1 MTALGP
7 GAGAQR
13 GEVGPRAGL
22 GESLTP
28 DVGALGDAAQIPI
41 LLRLR
46 SMLEQGRRR
55 VEKRDGEHVEF
66 GRVCARKLFIDDD
79 LIGEGDA
86 GAAPFARPVRRRE
99 ADLAPFLEPVAD
111 DRLQLGFA
119 HRLPSS
125 APVGGYGGGEPVA
138 NFLAA
143 GGQMGRTSCRVRV
156 WQYVEISV

>member
-79 LIGEGDA
+79 LIGEGDRWE
-86 GAAPFARPVRRRE
+86 GRRVGKECVSTVRSGWS
-99 ADLAPFLEPVAD
+99 PY
-111 DRLQLGFA
+111 
-119 HRLPSS
+119 H
-125 APVGGYGGGEPVA
+125 
-138 NFLAA
+138 
-143 GGQMGRTSCRVRV
+143 
-156 WQYVEISV
+156 

>member
-66 GRVCARKLFIDDD
+66 GRVCARKLFIRS
-79 LIGEGDA
+79 E
-86 GAAPFARPVRRRE
+86 E
-99 ADLAPFLEPVAD
+99 HTSE
-111 DRLQLGFA
+111 LQSLM
-119 HRLPSS
+119 R
-125 APVGGYGGGEPVA
+125 
-138 NFLAA
+138 
-143 GGQMGRTSCRVRV
+143 
-156 WQYVEISV
+156 ISYAVFCLKKTKSI